1 MSTGKID
8 IIWSPVHHDK
18 FIVWGQ
24 DITLYEEARIKDI
37 EKKTYT
43 PISSTRGAVVVAT
56 HNANGVRCVDV
67 SAIAD
72 QPDPILAL
80 GHANGKILLTS
91 LKQAYDP
98 LGLVGREFSAR
109 YPRACN
115 TLAWS
120 HMDPHLLAVGM
131 DKHRADSCILLWDM
145 QTCGTEEFNGESS
158 SPPSGESSRPV
169 VELCTGEAA
178 HAVAWCGFAPRT
190 LMASM
195 NLKHIKI
202 FDLREPGG
210 KAAGTAATRQCLGV
224 CAEAQGYQLAS
235 RGDSA
240 VCVWDARALAAPLLT
255 LPQPRPLRKIQW
267 CPTRRNLLLSLQRDS
282 NTLRL
287 HDIQQANDYKSQQSF
302 ESASSASS
310 ALEESEGG
318 AGGGAGGGRSAVERD
333 VAPAAHPLLAFAC
346 HPEHRARLIALTA
359 TGSMVEYRISE
370 RVTVSWG
377 ASGALAW
384 AGGGALRALRPKTR
398 NQGTDLSD
406 IMKRRAT
413 TDYGLK
419 ADLWQNAELAEDEAL
434 SGLWHFL
441 ALSKSLVEDG
451 CIRNSPW
458 KHPGVRTVLR
468 GAGGGAEYRSEAVP
482 SLLAD
487 MPSRKLLVYRSAE
500 RTRALQLCG
509 WGWGWDNAAAG
520 VERAEAEGT
529 PCRAAAL
536 AAFHLRAR
544 AALDVLARARE
555 PRLRVAALALL
566 AAPAPPDE
574 RLARAA
580 LAAAAPAL
588 PDAYLRALLH
598 FLAAAAAPAPDFA
611 PVLAETGMR
620 LEDRVAFACVYLS
633 DARLHDYVLAAADQ
647 LLQQGDLAGILLTG
661 ISPEGV
667 SLVQRWVERSGD
679 VQSAALLAARCCP
692 PDLLRDPNVTNWLD
706 SYRSLLDSWQLW
718 WARCALDTWVY
729 AALGEGGGAGAGA
742 GGSGP
747 DARRVG
753 VACTYCGKSVAA
765 AASARPRPAFARLPP
780 PAAKMKQTSSCP
792 NCRKPL
798 PRCGVCSLHLGTSAV
813 GGAGAGGAGA
823 AAGGGGAGGGA
834 GAVGGAHFAGWFSWC
849 VACRHGGHA
858 AHLLDWFSNHTEC
871 PVSSCSCRCSS
882 LDPPDRDNMEI

>member
-1 MSTGKID
+1 MDNMSTGKID

-37 EKKTYT
+37 EKKTFT
-43 PISSTRGAVVVAT
+43 PISSTRGAVVIAS
-56 HNANGVRCVDV
+56 HNANGVRCVDI

-80 GHANGKILLTS
+80 GHASGRILLTS

-115 TLAWS
+115 ALAWNHTES
-120 HMDPHLLAVGM
+120 NLLAVGM
-131 DKHRADSCILLWDM
+131 DKHRADNCIMLWDM
-145 QTCGTEEFNGESS
+145 NTCGTEEFTGESS
-158 SPPSGESSRPV
+158 SPGAPEGGRAAA
-169 VELCTGEAA
+169 ELGAGEAA
-178 HAVAWCGFAPRT
+178 HALAWCGFAPRT
-190 LMASM
+190 LLASM
-195 NLKHIKI
+195 NMKHIKI
-202 FDLREPGG
+202 FDLREGGG
-210 KAAGTAATRQCLGV
+210 KAAGWAPSRQCLGV
-224 CAEAQGYQLAS
+224 CAEPRGFRLAS

-240 VCVWDARALAAPLLT
+240 VCVWDARALALPLLT
-255 LPQPRPLRKIQW
+255 LPQPRPLRKLQW

-302 ESASSASS
+302 DSAVSWAFLST
-310 ALEESEGG
+310 LTNYLYNV
-318 AGGGAGGGRSAVERD
+318 VERD

-346 HPEHRARLIALTA
+346 HPEHRARLLALTS

-384 AGGGALRALRPKTR
+384 AGGGALRALRPLAR
-398 NQGTDLSD
+398 SQGTDLAEV
-406 IMKRRAT
+406 MRRRAT

-468 GAGGGAEYRSEAVP
+468 AAGDGAYRSEAVP
-482 SLLAD
+482 SLLPD
-487 MPSRKLLVYRSAE
+487 MPNRKLIVYRSAE

-509 WGWGWDNAAAG
+509 WGWGWENAMAG

-536 AAFHLRAR
+536 AAFQLRAR
-544 AALDVLARARE
+544 AALDVLARARS

-566 AAPAPPDE
+566 AAPQPPDE
-574 RLARAA
+574 RLWRDA

-588 PDAYLRALLH
+588 PDPYLRALLH
-598 FLAAAAAPAPDFA
+598 FLAASAAPASAAQPDFA

-633 DARLHDYVLAAADQ
+633 DARLHDYVQATADQ
-647 LLQQGDLAGILLTG
+647 LLQQGDLAGVLLTG

-667 SLVQRWVERSGD
+667 SLLQRWLERSGD
-679 VQSAALLAARCCP
+679 VQSGALLAARCCP
-692 PDLLRDPNVTNWLD
+692 PELLRDPRVAHWLD

-718 WARCALDTWVY
+718 WARCALDTWVC
-729 AALGEGGGAGAGA
+729 AGLGEGAGGGGGGGGGAGGGA
-742 GGSGP
+742 GGGGGP

-780 PAAKMKQTSSCP
+780 PAAKMKQISSCP

-813 GGAGAGGAGA
+813 
-823 AAGGGGAGGGA
+823 GGA

-882 LDPPDRDNMEI
+882 LDPPDRDNMDI